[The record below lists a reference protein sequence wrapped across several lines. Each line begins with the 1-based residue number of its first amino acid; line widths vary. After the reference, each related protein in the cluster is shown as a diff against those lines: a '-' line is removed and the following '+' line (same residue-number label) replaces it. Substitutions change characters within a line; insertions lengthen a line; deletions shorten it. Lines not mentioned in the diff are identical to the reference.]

1 MGYFQPPQ
9 RKWLTDFLKNLYSGK
24 TEKPPI
30 PENKEGYTWRKHQW
44 LDELD
49 KLPLL
54 ERSIVAHSIFVRP
67 NALQA
72 APSISTRIL
81 LELEIAPDA
90 AEGACR
96 IRLVSGRNISNEKI
110 FHFPLESLV
119 GEIGIL
125 IQTIGSIVILRN
137 IRHIGRFGTYILVNG
152 HLSSF
157 HRKIPMSKA
166 I

>member
-1 MGYFQPPQ
+1 M
-9 RKWLTDFLKNLYSGK
+9 LTGSGASAVECAFAGSA
-24 TEKPPI
+24 TI
-30 PENKEGYTWRKHQW
+30 TLQKELGAFSAA
-44 LDELD
+44 ESAN
-49 KLPLL
+49 
-54 ERSIVAHSIFVRP
+54 RS
-67 NALQA
+67 
-72 APSISTRIL
+72 SISCHSNFTSC
-81 LELEIAPDA
+81 EK
-90 AEGACR
+90 
-96 IRLVSGRNISNEKI
+96 RLYDRNISNEKI

-152 HLSSF
+152 QLSSF